1 MFHEDGGVTHPGF
14 KRPLEPDEEPSMT
27 DLFHAATD
35 DLKVKLLNWAE
46 RDNVLFGEWELT
58 CTLAGR
64 PFKIE
69 GVNRF
74 TLRGD
79 KATGAKGYSDR
90 LPVLRFFC
98 PDLQE
103 LDLIE
108 KLKAIAA
115 QRQ

>member
-1 MFHEDGGVTHPGF
+1 
-14 KRPLEPDEEPSMT
+14 MT
-27 DLFHAATD
+27 DLFHAATG
-35 DLKVKLLNWAE
+35 DLKMRLVNWAE

-58 CTLAGR
+58 CTLEGR

-90 LPVLRFFC
+90 LPIVQFFS
-98 PDLQE
+98 PDLHE
-103 LDLIE
+103 IDLIG
-108 KLKAIAA
+108 KLRAIAA
-115 QRQ
+115 QRQAAERHVR